1 MNTPIQMKHKPMT
14 PQAPRKTQKQRV
26 RTGTKSVVRTLLPY
40 LDDVEYVESVQDTLK
55 ENSK

>member
-55 ENSK
+55 AKSK

>member
-55 ENSK
+55 ANSK